1 MCACM
6 RVYAY
11 LIDRLKIRALL
22 DQHSHRFHVPAQT
35 REYQRRRTVL
45 PSQPASVR
53 RSGAAAATQA
63 IVHAWV
69 ACTYAHALCVRLNT
83 IMYVYFY
90 KTLDYIRLE
99 SAGHT
104 SWVD

>member
-1 MCACM
+1 MCGCM

-22 DQHSHRFHVPAQT
+22 NKHSYRFHVPKRT
-35 REYQRRRTVL
+35 RRNQRCPTAL

-63 IVHAWV
+63 SVHAWGSMHV
-69 ACTYAHALCVRLNT
+69 CPCIKCAIKRDHVRVFMCST
-83 IMYVYFY
+83 R
-90 KTLDYIRLE
+90 LD
-99 SAGHT
+99 
-104 SWVD
+104 